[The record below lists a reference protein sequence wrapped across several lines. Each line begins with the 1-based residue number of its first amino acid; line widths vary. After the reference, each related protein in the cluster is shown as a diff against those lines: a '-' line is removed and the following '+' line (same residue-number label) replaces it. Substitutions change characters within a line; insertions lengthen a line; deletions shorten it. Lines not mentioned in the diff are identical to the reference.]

1 MKYYCLFHNSGFR
14 TYRINGEPSEPL
26 TQMVT
31 AENRYDY
38 PTDGGIYMNMSTS
51 SVIFQYIDQNTLTLV
66 VNDIPSIR
74 KDTGGNPIKCAFQII
89 ADKDE
94 EKDLQKIAYKISS
107 DSDFNVFYANLFKL
121 RGGLK
126 IEGKELFDYLQ
137 EAGTISIDENLL
149 PSPKKLSVEVPN
161 ELQDICN
168 YDNNSSAKEC
178 EGDEP
183 RGPLLSLFERAKKK
197 LSRDTQICIVL
208 LITMLMILAMLK
220 TCQSKESSMQS
231 MQENTKSMSCISC
244 KTVFERDSEL
254 ILAICNV

>member
-14 TYRINGEPSEPL
+14 TYRINGEPSEQL

-31 AENRYDY
+31 TVDRYDY
-38 PTDGGIYMNMSTS
+38 PADGDIYMNKSAS
-51 SVIFQYIDQNTLTLV
+51 GIIFQYMDENTLTLV

-74 KDTGGNPIKCAFQII
+74 KDTSGKPIKCAFQII

-94 EKDLQKIAYKISS
+94 EMSLQKIAFLISS
-107 DSDFNVFYANLFKL
+107 DSSFKEFYANLFTL

-126 IEGKELFDYLQ
+126 IEGKELIDYLQ
-137 EAGTISIDENLL
+137 KASDISNDVNLL

-168 YDNNSSAKEC
+168 YDNNSSAEEC

-197 LSRDTQICIVL
+197 LSRDTQMCIVL